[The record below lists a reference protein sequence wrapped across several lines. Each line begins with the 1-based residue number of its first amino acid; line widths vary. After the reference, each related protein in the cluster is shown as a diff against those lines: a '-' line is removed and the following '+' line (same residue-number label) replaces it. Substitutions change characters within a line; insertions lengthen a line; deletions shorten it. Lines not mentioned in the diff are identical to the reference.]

1 MPGDKFEIPGSDTY
15 PERVVVDLE
24 SKDPNAYRTV
34 DDDAGAEPAGD
45 AGQDDLGGEER
56 DLRGQI
62 DSRAE
67 RRIARLRLEHQNEQT
82 ARQNAERV
90 LMGTQQA
97 LEAAN
102 AEIAQLRTRETSA
115 ASALGS
121 SMLAER
127 EAALLVARNK
137 LATAHEAG
145 NAKDIA
151 DATADIAQISADI
164 SAIKM
169 RVPREQQGQQ
179 SQQPQG
185 QQAPPQTQQRAAVQQ
200 QQQQQPVNIDPN
212 VAAWVSHHRSWFNVD
227 KAKTD
232 LAYATHNA
240 IIQRGIKPSSPEY
253 TRELDRALKS
263 VYPDHVPFELAGNNG
278 QGRQQAGGRPVRTN
292 VGAEGSR
299 EGSISQPRTIVDER
313 NVELTASQLAIAKR
327 LGISPQAYAKA
338 ELQRLRREQQE
349 GGVI

>member
-34 DDDAGAEPAGD
+34 GDDADAEPAGD
-45 AGQDDLGGEER
+45 TVQDDLSGEER
-56 DLRGQI
+56 ELRGQI

-82 ARQNAERV
+82 ARQNAERA

-137 LATAHEAG
+137 LAAAHEAG
-145 NAKDIA
+145 IAKDIA

-164 SAIKM
+164 SAIKL
-169 RVPREQQGQQ
+169 RVPRDQQGQQ
-179 SQQPQG
+179 QQQG
-185 QQAPPQTQQRAAVQQ
+185 QQLQGQPPQQQIQQRPPA
-200 QQQQQPVNIDPN
+200 QQQPVNIAPN
-212 VAAWVSHHRSWFNVD
+212 VAAWVSHNRSWFNVD

-240 IIQRGIKPSSPEY
+240 IIQRGINPSSPEY

-263 VYPDHVPFELAGNNG
+263 VYPDHVPFESTGNNG

-299 EGSISQPRTIVDER
+299 EGSISQPRTIIDER
-313 NVELTASQLAIAKR
+313 NVELTSSQLAIAKR

-349 GGVI
+349 GGVV